1 MLDTRRALLLTIGSL
16 AAVLAVLLAAGGYV
30 YVDAQRQDGS
40 VQVVNGGDDGFAE
53 PGSVPIGASFELVN
67 DRGETVT
74 PAAYDDAYKLV
85 FFGFTHCPDVCPT
98 TLADITRTMELLGS
112 ATSDVQP
119 LFISVDPAR
128 DTPEALREYLSNF
141 HAKIVGLTGTKQQ
154 VQKAADA
161 YRVYF
166 EKAKPENYTG
176 AEGNGEGQVSS
187 ENYLV
192 NHSAN
197 IYLMSPNNQYLKHF
211 NYGTTPK
218 RMAQVVR
225 DALETFGRPGGG
237 ST

>member
-1 MLDTRRALLLTIGSL
+1 MLDTRRGRLLTIGSL

-40 VQVVNGGDDGFAE
+40 VQVVNGGDDGFAD
-53 PGSVPIGASFELVN
+53 PGSVPIGGSFELVN

-74 PAAYDDAYKLV
+74 PAAYDDVYKLV

-112 ATSDVQP
+112 ATTDVQP

-141 HAKIVGLTGTKQQ
+141 HPKIVGLTGTRPQ

-161 YRVYF
+161 FRVYF
-166 EKAKPENYTG
+166 EKAKPKNYTG
-176 AEGNGEGQVSS
+176 AGSGGENPAGKTD
-187 ENYLV
+187 YLV

-197 IYLMSPNNQYLKHF
+197 IYLMSPDNQYLKHF
-211 NYGTTPK
+211 NYGTEPD
-218 RMAQVVR
+218 RMARTIR
-225 DALETFGRPGGG
+225 DALETFGRPERGA
-237 ST
+237 T